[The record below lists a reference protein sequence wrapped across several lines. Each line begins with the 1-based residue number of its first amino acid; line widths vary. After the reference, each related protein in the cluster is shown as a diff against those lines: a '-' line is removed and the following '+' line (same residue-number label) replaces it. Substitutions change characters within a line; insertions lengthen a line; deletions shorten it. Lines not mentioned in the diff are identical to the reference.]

1 MLKAASLAKSQ
12 IRDRLKQIAMKKDEK
27 SRQRLT
33 LIEILTAIVFLTII
47 AAIAIPSYTGYSSNI
62 KLKAAAKS
70 IQADILE
77 VQERAIAESTMY
89 RIRFDLKANGYT
101 IERGTE
107 TGEPYIKVEVKSLAS
122 FGEDVAIF
130 SVVFGGGFPVLVFGP
145 KGIAATGKVVL
156 NNSHGSTATIAAAVS
171 GRTYVQVV
179 KQ

>member
-1 MLKAASLAKSQ
+1 MSKVDSPAKSQ
-12 IRDRLKQIAMKKDEK
+12 IRDRLKRLAMKNVEK

-33 LIEILTAIVFLTII
+33 VVEIVAGIVFLAII
-47 AAIAIPSYTGYSSNI
+47 ATIAIPSYSGYSSNM
-62 KLKAAAKS
+62 KLKAAAKH

-89 RIRFDLKANGYT
+89 RIRFDPRMNRYT

-107 TGEPYIKVEVKSLAS
+107 TGEPYITVEVRSLGS

-130 SVVFGGGFPVLVFGP
+130 SVVFGGGFPVITFGA
-145 KGIAATGKVVL
+145 KGIATTGRVVL
-156 NNSHGSTATIAAAVS
+156 NNSRGSTATIAAAVS
-171 GRTYVQVV
+171 GRTYVQLI